1 MAEPSHNPDKP
12 ESPATRPDAGSPASP
27 AEIAGGLLPRN
38 IGVKVVVLLT
48 LSIAVALGFIVYVLD
63 ARGVFDQTQRMYL
76 IADNAEGIG
85 VGTDLTFAGFPIGR
99 VRRITLRDDGK
110 VRISVRVPVSEAK
123 WLRESS
129 VFVIDVPLVGAAKL
143 RAFTANLQ
151 DPPLADKAERP
162 VLRGDTTEEIPR
174 MVASLRAVLDNL
186 DQITDTGS
194 SLQESIKNVRAVTE
208 RMAGK
213 YGVLGGLMGGEDNA
227 KKVIVS
233 IDRAN
238 ALLAS
243 LGGVSLKLD
252 SVLSK
257 TDQRVFGQGGVIDE
271 TQKAVTQANAI
282 LGDVRESLK
291 KVDALLIDAQAVGAN
306 ARAATTDLVALR
318 AEVEASLRKVTS
330 LIEEI
335 NRKWPFQRD
344 SNIKLP

>member
-1 MAEPSHNPDKP
+1 MAEQPGKP
-12 ESPATRPDAGSPASP
+12 ESTSPAD
-27 AEIAGGLLPRN
+27 IASGLLPRN
-38 IGVKVVVLLT
+38 IGVKVGALLAV
-48 LSIAVALGFIVYVLD
+48 SIVIALGFIAYVLD
-63 ARGVFDQTQRMYL
+63 SRGVFDQTQRMYL
-76 IADNAEGIG
+76 IADNAEGIS
-85 VGTDLTFAGFPIGR
+85 VGTDLTFSGFPIGK

-110 VRISVRVPVSEAK
+110 VRISVRVPVSETK

-151 DPPLADKAERP
+151 DPPLADRAERP

-186 DQITDTGS
+186 DQMTDSGS
-194 SLQESIKNVRAVTE
+194 SLQESIKNVRTVTE

-213 YGVLGGLMGGEDNA
+213 YGVLGGLMGSEDNA
-227 KKVIVS
+227 KKVIAS

-271 TQKAVTQANAI
+271 TQKAVVQANAI

-291 KVDALLIDAQAVGAN
+291 KVDALLADAQAVGAN
-306 ARAATTDLVALR
+306 AKAATADLGTLR
-318 AEVEASLRKVTS
+318 AEVETSLRKVTS

-335 NRKWPFQRD
+335 NRKWPFGRD
-344 SNIKLP
+344 TQLKLP

>member
-1 MAEPSHNPDKP
+1 MAEQPGKP
-12 ESPATRPDAGSPASP
+12 ESTSPAD
-27 AEIAGGLLPRN
+27 IASGLLPRN
-38 IGVKVVVLLT
+38 IGVKVGALLAV
-48 LSIAVALGFIVYVLD
+48 SIVIALGFIAYVLD
-63 ARGVFDQTQRMYL
+63 SRGVFDQTQRMYL
-76 IADNAEGIG
+76 IADNAEGIS
-85 VGTDLTFAGFPIGR
+85 VGTDLTFSGFPIGK

-110 VRISVRVPVSEAK
+110 VRISVRVPVSETK

-151 DPPLADKAERP
+151 DPPLADRAERP

-186 DQITDTGS
+186 DQMTDSGS
-194 SLQESIKNVRAVTE
+194 SLQESIKNVRTVTE

-213 YGVLGGLMGGEDNA
+213 YGVLGGLMGSEDNA
-227 KKVIVS
+227 KKVIAS

-271 TQKAVTQANAI
+271 TQKAVVQANAI

-291 KVDALLIDAQAVGAN
+291 KVDALLADAQAVGAN
-306 ARAATTDLVALR
+306 AKAATADLGTLR

-335 NRKWPFQRD
+335 NRKWPFGRD
-344 SNIKLP
+344 TQLKLP